1 MLASIERTSDG
12 NFVVCDQVEP
22 WTLLACFPDT
32 EPCVLPHSCDPTTF
46 VIADSQGFSFVFAA
60 RACAPGELVS
70 QAAKHNLVSYPVGLR
85 SKALGVECSC
95 ARCIRERKTQHCE
108 QCEVRQWALFLMGNP
123 ARAEAHA
130 LLLLVK
136 PKLEAKLEAGLLR
149 TSKHLQAL
157 SDFKLLRAQVDALS
171 RLWSLRG
178 KSPAAEVDQLLVCET
193 LTAILTLRSYVCS
206 YAIRAYATR
215 ASSGSV
221 PEKIKALVVKGV
233 AWTLRLVH
241 ELRSRNKVVPPAIA
255 LQVYAVCLCGLAL
268 GVDQAYD
275 KPDDKP
281 TRRALWAWV
290 NGNSDCLSVL
300 ATAGLGEVTELC
312 LTAARS
318 AGLDDFRIN

>member
-1 MLASIERTSDG
+1 MLASIEMKGDG
-12 NFVVCDQVEP
+12 SFVFCDQVEP

-46 VIADSQGFSFVFAA
+46 VIADSQGVSFVFAA
-60 RACAPGELVS
+60 RMCAPGELVS

-149 TSKHLQAL
+149 TSKAPL
-157 SDFKLLRAQVDALS
+157 SDLKLLRAQVDALS

-193 LTAILTLRSYVCS
+193 LTAILTLRGYVCS
-206 YAIRAYATR
+206 YATRAYATR

-268 GVDQAYD
+268 GVEHEYN

-300 ATAGLGEVTELC
+300 TTAGLGEVTELC